1 MSAPEVDRF
10 YEHYK
15 PSLAAGVIFAALFGV
30 STLLHTWQLLRKR
43 TWYFIP
49 FVIGGTFEIVGYVS
63 RVISSTQYPESKNV
77 PYILQALL
85 LLLAPALFSAS
96 IYMVLG
102 RIIRLTGGEEY
113 SLVRVSWL
121 TKIFVFG
128 DVSSFIIQGT
138 GGSILAKA
146 ETAEKRDRGELFIT
160 IGLIVQIVF
169 FGLFIL
175 TSIHYNWRL
184 RRAPTEASRTTPVSW
199 QMYLIVLYI
208 SNGLIMIRSIFRLA
222 EYLQGEDGELLST
235 EVYLYVFDAALMFLS
250 MVLFNWKHPS
260 TLIPPKKKDQQDL
273 EASSGSF
280 LMQERERK

>member
-1 MSAPEVDRF
+1 MSAPAVDRF

-15 PSLAAGVIFAALFGV
+15 PSLAAGVIFAALFV
-30 STLLHTWQLLRKR
+30 
-43 TWYFIP
+43 
-49 FVIGGTFEIVGYVS
+49 EIVGYVS

-184 RRAPTEASRTTPVSW
+184 RRTPTEASRTTPVSW